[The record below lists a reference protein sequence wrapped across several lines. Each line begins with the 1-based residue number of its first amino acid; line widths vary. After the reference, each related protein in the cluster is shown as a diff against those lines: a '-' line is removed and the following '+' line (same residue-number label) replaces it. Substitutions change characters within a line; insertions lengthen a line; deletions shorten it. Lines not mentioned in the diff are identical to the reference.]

1 MKYLI
6 GAALAFTLV
15 GIFSFS
21 SKTASP
27 EISVEKKAS
36 RVVFHLSSPD
46 TAAHRALAIQL
57 NNVLEGIPN
66 AQLEVVV
73 HNKGITMLQTQKS
86 TLAPELDALKKRG
99 VQFMACEHTM
109 KRLKLEKAD
118 MLPLSGFVPSGLVEI
133 IRKQEEG
140 WSYVKAGF

>member
-21 SKTASP
+21 TKTVSP

-46 TAAHRALAIQL
+46 TAAHRALTIQL